1 MTKIAYNTCFGGFS
15 LSTAGMIRYA
25 EIKGITLSPNLSRE
39 GFSRT
44 DPALIQVIEELGE
57 AANGDSASLAIA
69 ELPKGTKFRIEEYGG
84 KEAVKVFEDY
94 EWETA

>member
-25 EIKGITLSPNLSRE
+25 EIKGIANSSRD

-44 DPALIQVIEELGE
+44 DPVLIQVIEEMGE